1 MIRVPRLC
9 YLQYIGNTA
18 QQLRF
23 KDIMRH
29 VRSIRD
35 HYDRAIHER
44 FLELGCEDF
53 AWDEQKGCFDDRRPN
68 PQKEPF
74 AALLADV

>member
-1 MIRVPRLC
+1 
-9 YLQYIGNTA
+9 
-18 QQLRF
+18 
-23 KDIMRH
+23 MRH

-53 AWDEQKGCFDDRRPN
+53 AWDEQKGCFDDGRPN
-68 PQKEPF
+68 PPREPF